1 MRMVELT
8 RQDGDGTAAVVLS
21 VGPLEDAA
29 ADGYADRLHRLLE
42 QRTGHGLTAR
52 TTPVDSVSGAPPTRP
67 RTPRTCS
74 ASSWPPA
81 VSAAPPASTSRRRPP
96 ARDHPD
102 VTAPPRVRRPSA
114 SSDGTAA

>member
-52 TTPVDSVSGAPPTRP
+52 TTPVDSVSGDTAD
-67 RTPRTCS
+67 
-74 ASSWPPA
+74 PPA
-81 VSAAPPASTSRRRPP
+81 DPEELLSVVLAAGGIGGAAGEQELP
-96 ARDHPD
+96 
-102 VTAPPRVRRPSA
+102 PSA
-114 SSDGTAA
+114 GA